1 MKTIMLVGLLLVASI
16 TFGQTN
22 EDSETQVN
30 WVVKCYPNPTSDLL
44 MISSTNEIKDVTLI
58 DLNGSVIK
66 APAMPNW
73 CFSLHDLPQGWIFV
87 FIEDVNGNILKK
99 NIFKN

>member
-1 MKTIMLVGLLLVASI
+1 MKKLALVGMLFLAGT
-16 TFGQTN
+16 TFGQTI
-22 EDSETQVN
+22 EDENSNPE

-44 MISSTNEIKDVTLI
+44 FISSTEEIKEVTLI

-66 APAMPNW
+66 APPMPNW
-73 CFSLHDLPQGWIFV
+73 CYSLHDLPQGWIFV
-87 FIEDVNGNILKK
+87 FIEGVDGKVIKK